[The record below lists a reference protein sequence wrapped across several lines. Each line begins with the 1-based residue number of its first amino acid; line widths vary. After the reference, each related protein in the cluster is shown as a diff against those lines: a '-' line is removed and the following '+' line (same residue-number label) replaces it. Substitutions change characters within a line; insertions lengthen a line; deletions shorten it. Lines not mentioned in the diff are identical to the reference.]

1 MMKLEKYSDKILEQ
15 LQLGTPL
22 TKIAKAKDMPGLS
35 TIYKWVRENQK
46 FSDDITEARRTGAQ
60 TWLDTAMEILDRED
74 IPPQQFQIVREKLH
88 HIRFIASKLISLYGD
103 KSEVKQT
110 GESSIVIKWE
120 QPDDGFLAQEAH
132 TLTGTTRSSEKTREI
147 VPSTGRLENN

>member
-88 HIRFIASKLISLYGD
+88 Q
-103 KSEVKQT
+103 VKQT

-120 QPDDGFLAQEAH
+120 QPDDGFLTQEAH
-132 TLTGTTRSSEKTREI
+132 TLTGTTRSSKKIGEN
-147 VPSTGRLENN
+147 VPSTGRLESN

>member
-1 MMKLEKYSDKILEQ
+1 MMKLEKYSDQILEQ
-15 LQLGTPL
+15 LQLGVPL
-22 TKIAKAKDMPGLS
+22 TKIAKSKDMPGLS
-35 TIYKWVRENQK
+35 TIYKWVRESEK
-46 FSDDITEARRTGAQ
+46 FANDITEARRTGAQ

-103 KSEVKQT
+103 RSEVKNT

-120 QPDDGFLAQEAH
+120 QPDDGFLTHEAH
-132 TLTGTTRSSEKTREI
+132 TLTGTTRTSENVKQI
-147 VPSTGRLENN
+147 VPSTGSLENN